1 MSALFAQCHIS
12 EKESVWLP
20 QIQHLGEPLTVRWM
34 WAAEKAAPEVTAV
47 DVVARV
53 LTGREQFASILAPR
67 PSLVVIARD
76 DAKQKMKKN
85 EDDGVVV
92 AAGKNVK

>member
-1 MSALFAQCHIS
+1 MAATNSAPRRTTYG
-12 EKESVWLP
+12 SV
-20 QIQHLGEPLTVRWM
+20 E
-34 WAAEKAAPEVTAV
+34 AAEKAAPEVTA
-47 DVVARV
+47 VVARV

-67 PSLVVIARD
+67 PSLVVIAGD
-76 DAKQKMKKN
+76 DAEQKMKKN

>member
-20 QIQHLGEPLTVRWM
+20 QIQHLGEPLPVWKEPVPRSLQSRL
-34 WAAEKAAPEVTAV
+34 ECSPGGNN
-47 DVVARV
+47 
-53 LTGREQFASILAPR
+53 LHPSSLAPR
-67 PSLVVIARD
+67 PSLVVIA
-76 DAKQKMKKN
+76 KKKMKKN
-85 EDDGVVV
+85 EDDGVV

>member
-20 QIQHLGEPLTVRWM
+20 QIQHLGEPLTV
-34 WAAEKAAPEVTAV
+34 EKKPLPRSLQSWLECSPGGNN
-47 DVVARV
+47 
-53 LTGREQFASILAPR
+53 LHPSSLAPR
-67 PSLVVIARD
+67 PSLVVIG
-76 DAKQKMKKN
+76 KKKMKKN

>member
-1 MSALFAQCHIS
+1 MHPSS
-12 EKESVWLP
+12 
-20 QIQHLGEPLTVRWM
+20 
-34 WAAEKAAPEVTAV
+34 
-47 DVVARV
+47 
-53 LTGREQFASILAPR
+53 LAPR

-76 DAKQKMKKN
+76 DAEQKMKKN